1 MVPKTLSPLD
11 FSELADLSESRISS
25 RLFRIVRQKPGPND
39 NIMISI
45 FPVHKRPAEIIPL
58 RECDD
63 DDDGIDTIQTLYIFP
78 KPIINLGPTSDR
90 RSSSTQPTPTPMG
103 TLIEAM
109 QTPIWSLPINYPLL
123 NACTTLK
130 IVPIDMAVL
139 EIISFLELEPLK
151 IITCLPKRIYHA
163 VSI

>member
-1 MVPKTLSPLD
+1 MVPKTLPPLNSLD
-11 FSELADLSESRISS
+11 LADLSESRISS

-109 QTPIWSLPINYPLL
+109 QTPIWPLPINYPLL

>member
-1 MVPKTLSPLD
+1 
-11 FSELADLSESRISS
+11 
-25 RLFRIVRQKPGPND
+25 
-39 NIMISI
+39 MISI

-109 QTPIWSLPINYPLL
+109 QTPIWPLPINYPLL

-151 IITCLPKRIYHA
+151 IITCLPKGIYHA